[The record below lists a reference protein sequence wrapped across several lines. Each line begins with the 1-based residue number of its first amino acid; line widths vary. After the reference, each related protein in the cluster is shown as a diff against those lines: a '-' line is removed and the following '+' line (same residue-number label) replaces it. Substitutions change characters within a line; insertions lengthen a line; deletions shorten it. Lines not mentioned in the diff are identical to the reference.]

1 MSKYPVRVCS
11 IIILLILLATSNLAL
26 SQLAEE
32 VGTEETQFQE
42 LGNFREFGRLSG
54 QEQRQGDAI
63 LRRNTSRLPF
73 QVSLYLSG
81 NYTTDISFLMGGGS
95 WNINRGQYSWQNS
108 LNYQVSWVESGFG
121 NRFNQRRLMSPGV
134 DSKVGLQIPVGR
146 PDRSNQLN
154 QNQRPGQLPMVLNS
168 SENIANRV
176 SRFLNGET
184 RLDYRL
190 SQKMFLF
197 GLSSLRV
204 DTRSNNRLF
213 LGSGAG
219 TNLSHDLSLDVGI
232 GLTRLFETG
241 QDQRLIE
248 EESLLGKRV
257 LSALSNIQYQRPIS
271 RNISIHLNGRGYWYI
286 QQQAFSGLLNLG
298 TSIRLYGQFSLNPY
312 TTLEYLGIEQ
322 TSDPFQYQV
331 QIRLS
336 YAFPTGRQRARGEQN
351 QKQLQRRF

>member
-1 MSKYPVRVCS
+1 MKRGIMSKYPVRVCS
-11 IIILLILLATSNLAL
+11 IIVLLILLATSNLAL

-168 SENIANRV
+168 SENMLI
-176 SRFLNGET
+176 
-184 RLDYRL
+184 
-190 SQKMFLF
+190 
-197 GLSSLRV
+197 
-204 DTRSNNRLF
+204 
-213 LGSGAG
+213 GS
-219 TNLSHDLSLDVGI
+219 HV
-232 GLTRLFETG
+232 F
-241 QDQRLIE
+241 
-248 EESLLGKRV
+248 
-257 LSALSNIQYQRPIS
+257 
-271 RNISIHLNGRGYWYI
+271 
-286 QQQAFSGLLNLG
+286 
-298 TSIRLYGQFSLNPY
+298 
-312 TTLEYLGIEQ
+312 
-322 TSDPFQYQV
+322 
-331 QIRLS
+331 
-336 YAFPTGRQRARGEQN
+336 
-351 QKQLQRRF
+351 